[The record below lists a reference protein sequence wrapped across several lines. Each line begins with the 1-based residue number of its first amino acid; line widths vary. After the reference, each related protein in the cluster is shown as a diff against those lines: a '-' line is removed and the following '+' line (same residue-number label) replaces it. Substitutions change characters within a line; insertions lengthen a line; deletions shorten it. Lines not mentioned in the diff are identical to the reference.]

1 MFCVDEMNQW
11 LEKLEQ
17 GIPIFTLV
25 TIDKY
30 IECAKKQNLV
40 TQYFSV
46 VNCGFIIYKD
56 TTIYLTSEDG
66 GTTLSLSPILV

>member
-17 GIPIFTLV
+17 GIPIFSLV

-46 VNCGFIIYKD
+46 LKCGFIIYKD
-56 TTIYLTSEDG
+56 TTIYLTSEDD